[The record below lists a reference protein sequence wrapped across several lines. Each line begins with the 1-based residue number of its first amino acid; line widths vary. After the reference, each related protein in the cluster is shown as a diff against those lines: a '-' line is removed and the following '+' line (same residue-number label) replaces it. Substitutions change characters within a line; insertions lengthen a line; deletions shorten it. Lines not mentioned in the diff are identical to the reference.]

1 MQHYKWGI
9 SAVIEIESHVAQ
21 AEISQ
26 DTGGGGAPPNFNTP
40 TKCINR

>member
-21 AEISQ
+21 AEIPE
-26 DTGGGGAPPNFNTP
+26 DTGGRTTQF
-40 TKCINR
+40 